1 MEIKLIEFNSP
12 EYQQMI
18 FLRTEELLKPVG
30 VPASYINPD
39 KESRD
44 LFIGAFENGKILGC
58 CVLTEKN
65 KHKVQLRQMVV
76 TKEWQGK
83 GLGADIIR
91 FAEDIAISK
100 NFDLLMMHAR
110 DPVMDFYKKSGYKI
124 VGEPFIEVGIGHHVM
139 EKNLRGKT

>member
-1 MEIKLIEFNSP
+1 MEIKLIEFSSP

-30 VPASYINPD
+30 VPASYINPE
-39 KESRD
+39 KESGD
-44 LFIGAFENGKILGC
+44 FFIGAFEAGKILGC

-65 KHKVQLRQMVV
+65 KTTVQLRQMVV

-91 FAEDIAISK
+91 FAEEIARVN
-100 NFDLLMMHAR
+100 NFDILMMHAR
-110 DPVMDFYKKSGYKI
+110 DPVIDFYKKSGYKV
-124 VGEPFIEVGIGHHVM
+124 VGVP
-139 EKNLRGKT
+139 